1 MRPRVFI
8 PTGFRTVDN
17 TLAGIANVSLGGMG
31 GTVVDSN
38 HAIGRMVED
47 AVPDSA
53 EELALS
59 TLTYHNSK
67 MSYLGAF
74 FERGSSK
81 LII

>member
-1 MRPRVFI
+1 MKQVCPRVVM

-17 TLAGIANVSLGGMG
+17 TLAGIANVSLRGMG

-53 EELALS
+53 GELSINLD
-59 TLTYHNSK
+59 
-67 MSYLGAF
+67 
-74 FERGSSK
+74 
-81 LII
+81 IP